1 MLEVAIA
8 AMKAAKAGSAN
19 WKETL
24 GGNVAEYVDE
34 DHEKAADDAAK
45 EDADEENA

>member
-1 MLEVAIA
+1 
-8 AMKAAKAGSAN
+8 MKAAKAGSAN

-34 DHEKAADDAAK
+34 DHEKAADEALTEEK
-45 EDADEENA
+45 TEEKSEENA